1 MSRAIQHKIKK
12 YTTEDINNE
21 TIDDLIETLNEVDVI
36 KFNDKTELGH
46 VYELARGAISF
57 CSQQWRAVEE
67 LSSEK
72 ESEILGLIEQNDEL
86 EKENQELQKALQG
99 SGASQE
105 ILNEKKKLTDE
116 VKMFVEETRGL
127 RQKVDSLM
135 REKESLAVEKSEL
148 KRKAEAL
155 QEENQELSERCQFLQ
170 SRFQEKTLLK
180 EPGEIK
186 FRQEISNLRSQI
198 RVQKAKIDTLE
209 DEKQSLWMDIQRLEI
224 SLKQAT
230 SEIDQASD
238 EHQRM
243 KSALAEADN
252 KVAKKTSECEALRL
266 QLVATTRNTEEAD
279 SSNDFIMKTVEKKVD
294 EWKQVLSEK
303 DLEIVQLYEEIRRL
317 RTEINKKGFD
327 KDETSVTLLSK
338 TLKERDDQVQL
349 LKNQLTEAT
358 YELEKSE
365 KLLEELR
372 ADINQSTGRTADRKL
387 ERIHMLQGV
396 LKEKEKLVTDYE
408 QRLRNLD
415 QTIQT
420 QATEITHLENRLKK
434 YESGEYGLAE
444 AINELKSVRA
454 QLDSKERQMEELCRV
469 ASQAESARNEI
480 SLENEHLRTKL
491 GIALDEPIDLDGY
504 NRMKRAKV
512 EEERAVN
519 EVLQKEIEKLEDE
532 RLELKRRLRAAA
544 RQLGQKVA
552 GENDHVDN
560 VMMNIWNEGLTEEVT
575 AAKASTNYAALPQ
588 KRTVAKGME
597 GQEPEIYQS
606 RIQVL
611 NAELGQATES
621 IQLERQKQGEY
632 KVRLAQVTEA
642 NVCLE
647 AGLREVQAQI
657 KTGEARLRSDAHVS
671 DAQKNKTLKP
681 PQQLAVVECPSLDKL
696 LAALDARVLGEDLDT
711 GRFLKSRVDHLEGA
725 NSELRRELREVR
737 LCAAEKD
744 VKLKY
749 TEERLQKLDSQIRAL
764 QSISGPLI
772 PIGDKD
778 TQTLPN
784 ELDEEAS
791 QVIQHLEEH
800 LQSVLNELESKS
812 EQLGQLD
819 RVIEEYRHKFS
830 LCRHRQGLLYQDFY
844 NERQAW
850 KEERKSLELRVSQ
863 TETLSNEVEIYK
875 TEMARLTESFSHLK
889 DGEPENGSD
898 EIKCKLADLVREV
911 TVLRVNESALVRR
924 FKAAQDREEMLRK
937 ENTGLKS
944 ELIQL
949 ESAVTARLGY
959 YARYKEKAAFQL
971 ANLQETLERSVPRAD
986 HERLIHEYEQVAG
999 KYREQMDRRASA
1011 SATSSTLQ
1019 STEAELRKLREKY
1032 EALKTQLG
1040 VEIERRCWFEM
1051 RTGELKERKST
1062 DPDTGSQSQHLSQR
1076 VALLEMKELNE
1087 RERANHAQLML
1098 DAVKGSNQQLESRNA
1113 ELEARVSQLTKS
1125 ALDLQTTEQELR
1137 QELAEA
1143 VPRETYTKTEALLR
1157 AAQTENL
1164 NLRHEMEQLKEIA
1177 LISVSQNQTFE
1188 EHQSSRDIE
1197 AESLRQQL
1205 IAVESK
1211 DDDRANLAR
1220 LHRQLTRLQISEATA
1235 VRRLAAAQGRATR
1248 LENTTLRLEQRLS
1261 VVEEERLGQRN
1272 RLRQRSNDFG
1282 TQSMSS
1288 ILIKLVQI
1296 TRESGPQ
1303 VDKSIPLILLRL
1315 RFAGCVPLMEQERA
1329 IGRLN
1334 SLTEE
1339 RATLQLQLQEALDN
1353 KIACESQL
1361 DSMRERLDLGQ
1372 EVRAVLRDL
1381 QKNGTSRTDSGGG
1394 GTSRGDHALDKK
1406 ICEWQS
1412 RLADMRLGE
1421 SVQRRQ
1427 ADKLRQQVHHL
1438 ETVMHTQEAQL
1449 VSLEME
1455 NARLAKELDQHELQW
1470 EQREAELEEEL
1481 AALEAGQVSFCMTA
1495 KKHNT
1500 GYGVLS
1506 VKP

>member
-36 KFNDKTELGH
+36 KLNDKTELGR

-116 VKMFVEETRGL
+116 VKMFGEETRGL

-209 DEKQSLWMDIQRLEI
+209 DEKQSLWMDIQRLEM

-266 QLVATTRNTEEAD
+266 QLVATARNTEEAD

-317 RTEINKKGFD
+317 RNEINNKGFD

-387 ERIHMLQGV
+387 ERIHVLQGV
-396 LKEKEKLVTDYE
+396 LKEKEKLITDYE
-408 QRLRNLD
+408 QRLKTLD
-415 QTIQT
+415 QTMQT
-420 QATEITHLENRLKK
+420 QATEITHLENRLRK

-480 SLENEHLRTKL
+480 GLENEHLRTKL

-504 NRMKRAKV
+504 NRMKRAKA

-560 VMMNIWNEGLTEEVT
+560 VMMNIWNEEPHFQGLTEEVT
-575 AAKASTNYAALPQ
+575 SAKVSTNYAALPQ
-588 KRTVAKGME
+588 KRTIAKGME

-647 AGLREVQAQI
+647 AGLREIQAQI
-657 KTGEARLRSDAHVS
+657 KTGETQLRSDAHVS
-671 DAQKNKTLKP
+671 DAQKNKTLKQP
-681 PQQLAVVECPSLDKL
+681 EQLAVVECPSLDKL

-772 PIGDKD
+772 AIGDKD
-778 TQTLPN
+778 TQTLPS

-863 TETLSNEVEIYK
+863 TETLSKEVEIYK

-889 DGEPENGSD
+889 DGEPENGLD
-898 EIKCKLADLVREV
+898 EIKRKLADLVREV
-911 TVLRVNESALVRR
+911 TVLRVNEAALVRR

-971 ANLQETLERSVPRAD
+971 ANLQQTLERSVPRAD
-986 HERLIHEYEQVAG
+986 HERLIHEYEQMAG

-1019 STEAELRKLREKY
+1019 STEAELRKLREQH

-1062 DPDTGSQSQHLSQR
+1062 DPDMRSQSQHLSQR

-1220 LHRQLTRLQISEATA
+1220 LHRQLTRLQ
-1235 VRRLAAAQGRATR
+1235 
-1248 LENTTLRLEQRLS
+1248 
-1261 VVEEERLGQRN
+1261 VV
-1272 RLRQRSNDFG
+1272 SY
-1282 TQSMSS
+1282 
-1288 ILIKLVQI
+1288 
-1296 TRESGPQ
+1296 
-1303 VDKSIPLILLRL
+1303 
-1315 RFAGCVPLMEQERA
+1315 
-1329 IGRLN
+1329 
-1334 SLTEE
+1334 
-1339 RATLQLQLQEALDN
+1339 
-1353 KIACESQL
+1353 
-1361 DSMRERLDLGQ
+1361 
-1372 EVRAVLRDL
+1372 
-1381 QKNGTSRTDSGGG
+1381 
-1394 GTSRGDHALDKK
+1394 
-1406 ICEWQS
+1406 
-1412 RLADMRLGE
+1412 LGE
-1421 SVQRRQ
+1421 RFDRTNCSRIDIFSKIV
-1427 ADKLRQQVHHL
+1427 VS
-1438 ETVMHTQEAQL
+1438 TQGGE
-1449 VSLEME
+1449 
-1455 NARLAKELDQHELQW
+1455 
-1470 EQREAELEEEL
+1470 
-1481 AALEAGQVSFCMTA
+1481 
-1495 KKHNT
+1495 
-1500 GYGVLS
+1500 
-1506 VKP
+1506 